1 MSSRLVK
8 RRKKN
13 VNTVVQT
20 TSLLSSGF
28 GVYLFFFSLLYRS
41 LLIERVCRWYV
52 CRCCLC
58 LCRCCFECTS
68 NFATSYF
75 VHNIQNRICSKI
87 EMLPVKAIVVA
98 HLRGVSQ
105 YYMQL
110 MWNQQ
115 VSNIRMIEHFD
126 HGKRLRQNRA
136 RRYHQQQQRQ
146 QHRQKKMVKIIEF
159 QFGTSHLSGA
169 NSIKTWQFKIAER
182 ICRGVIRNY
191 WTEKNFFFRRK
202 YDTPHPPQS
211 NG

>member
-1 MSSRLVK
+1 MLFVASKKSIYILSK
-8 RRKKN
+8 RYSLNANELATCRAAKKN

-28 GVYLFFFSLLYRS
+28 GVYFFSLLYLS

-58 LCRCCFECTS
+58 FCLCLCLCRCCFECTN
-68 NFATSYF
+68 NFATSHF

-87 EMLPVKAIVVA
+87 EMLPVTAIVVA
-98 HLRGVSQ
+98 HLRGVPQ

-136 RRYHQQQQRQ
+136 RRYHQQR
-146 QHRQKKMVKIIEF
+146 
-159 QFGTSHLSGA
+159 
-169 NSIKTWQFKIAER
+169 
-182 ICRGVIRNY
+182 
-191 WTEKNFFFRRK
+191 
-202 YDTPHPPQS
+202 
-211 NG
+211 